1 MRPRRPSADLGLAIG
16 GAILAVVLVA
26 ALVSLAWTPYPVE
39 ALSIADRLAPP
50 GGDHLLGTDQ
60 FGRDVASMLM
70 AGARLSLAVAFVAV
84 VIGVGVGVPLG
95 LLAAAGNR
103 FLDGLVMRATDIAFA
118 FPAVVVAVV
127 ITALFGPGAMN
138 AVIAIGIFNVPVFA
152 RLARGAG
159 RSLLARDFVRAARLA
174 GKSDVRIAAE
184 HLLPNIAGLV
194 VVQAS
199 TQFALG
205 VLAEAGLSYVGLGA
219 QPPAASWGRMLN
231 EAQTLVAIAP
241 WLVVLPGLAIMLTVL
256 GFSLVGDGLRDR
268 LEPRAAA
275 AGPG

>member
-1 MRPRRPSADLGLAIG
+1 MRAGRSAGDAALVAGV
-16 GAILAVVLVA
+16 AILAVVVAA
-26 ALVSLAWTPYPVE
+26 ALVSLVWTPFPVE
-39 ALSIADRLAPP
+39 RLSIPDRLQPP
-50 GGDHLLGTDQ
+50 GGAHLLGTDQ
-60 FGRDVASMLM
+60 YGRDVLSMLM

-84 VIGVGVGVPLG
+84 VIGVAIGVPLG
-95 LLAAAGNR
+95 LAAASGNAW
-103 FLDGLVMRATDIAFA
+103 LDGLVMRATDIAFA

-127 ITALFGPGAMN
+127 ITALFGPGAVN
-138 AVIAIGIFNVPVFA
+138 AIVAIGIFNVPVFA

-159 RSLLARDFVRAARLA
+159 RTLMTRDFVRAARLS
-174 GKSDVRIAAE
+174 GKSGARIAAE

-231 EAQTLVAIAP
+231 EAQTLAAIAP
-241 WLVVLPGLAIMLTVL
+241 WLVACPGFAIALTVL

-268 LEPRAAA
+268 LEPRHAR
-275 AGPG
+275 AGPA